1 MVDYSRWD
9 KIIEEEEKAEQSK
22 KLTQDLI
29 KIQQEKPEAIQ
40 KMKEELEAMKINA
53 LKVKNNQKQSGNAG
67 DMKKTFNSQADV
79 MRSELERLKKEQ
91 EKMDAKQKELEQLA
105 SAGDGASI
113 LKFFEAQG
121 LSREDMQRMLGGNN
135 DDSKSVIEKAQK
147 ANVKLDPE
155 KEKQIEQSLQI
166 AEEVSAIVTGD
177 DKLVKQKAEEADE
190 KRKAKEKEEQDDR
203 NNKIVQIII
212 PEYIQKI
219 RKKKNEVVIT
229 VNLPKLNGP
238 QNCLLDVSATT
249 FRLRAEVIGDND
261 NSNKEEY
268 FLNFELRQKVLAD
281 TTKAKWIKKDH
292 SLKVTLPI
300 A

>member
-9 KIIEEEEKAEQSK
+9 KIIEEEEKAEQSQ

-53 LKVKNNQKQSGNAG
+53 LANNQKQSGNAG

-147 ANVKLDPE
+147 ANIKLDPE

-177 DKLVKQKAEEADE
+177 DKLVKQKAEEAGE

-219 RKKKNEVVIT
+219 RKKKM
-229 VNLPKLNGP
+229 K
-238 QNCLLDVSATT
+238 
-249 FRLRAEVIGDND
+249 
-261 NSNKEEY
+261 
-268 FLNFELRQKVLAD
+268 
-281 TTKAKWIKKDH
+281 
-292 SLKVTLPI
+292 
-300 A
+300 

>member
-9 KIIEEEEKAEQSK
+9 KIIEEEEKAEQSQ

-147 ANVKLDPE
+147 ANIKTVLFIHDFSFLCSSFHLLSDRLGVNDYCGFLELPE
-155 KEKQIEQSLQI
+155 
-166 AEEVSAIVTGD
+166 TG
-177 DKLVKQKAEEADE
+177 
-190 KRKAKEKEEQDDR
+190 
-203 NNKIVQIII
+203 
-212 PEYIQKI
+212 
-219 RKKKNEVVIT
+219 
-229 VNLPKLNGP
+229 
-238 QNCLLDVSATT
+238 
-249 FRLRAEVIGDND
+249 
-261 NSNKEEY
+261 
-268 FLNFELRQKVLAD
+268 RQ
-281 TTKAKWIKKDH
+281 
-292 SLKVTLPI
+292 
-300 A
+300 